1 MKTLLVLAGGF
12 GTRLRSL
19 VSDVPKPL
27 APVLGRPFIE
37 YLIKNWIN
45 QGVSEFVF
53 LLHYEA
59 HKIQTILN
67 LMSRNREFSMATF
80 KVLIENKPLGT
91 GGAVMN
97 AIDLLNLKE
106 SFLVANADTWLG
118 SGIKEIANLEPCS
131 IGAVWSSNT
140 ERYGLIEFNQ
150 NKVSAFREKSKS
162 SGEGYINSGLYHL
175 KPEAF
180 NDFVIGS
187 NFSLEEKIFPS
198 LVTMQKLAACQMET
212 DFIDIGIPEEYLR
225 FCNWMHGGKVNAL

>member
-37 YLIKNWIN
+37 YLTKNWIN

-150 NKVSAFREKSKS
+150 NKGDNVKA
-162 SGEGYINSGLYHL
+162 GQ
-175 KPEAF
+175 
-180 NDFVIGS
+180 VIGFTKIDS
-187 NFSLEEKIFPS
+187 NKSDKFFFQQRVNNNPIKFMFS
-198 LVTMQKLAACQMET
+198 
-212 DFIDIGIPEEYLR
+212 
-225 FCNWMHGGKVNAL
+225 H